1 MDTRISIYKLEVF
14 CEVVHSGSVT
24 RAAARLGVA
33 QPVVTAHL
41 RSLESRLG
49 VKLVQRDGR
58 GIALTPAGQIAHR
71 WATEVVNDTHHVDTL
86 LEALTRD
93 GSEALSVTT
102 GINGA
107 SNGIAHAI
115 VRFQVDHPGTRL
127 ELSVLP
133 TDDAVA
139 AVLARDSDFAVVSFL
154 AGLTLDPA
162 LQAQQLASDEL
173 ILVAAPRILEE
184 TLGTGRAGRAKRQP
198 ARSVSSTQLTEI
210 PFVCTPRGTA
220 RRPLI
225 DAAMRQRGVDQ
236 RHIIMEVRSET
247 AFHGAVRDGLG
258 FALLSRR
265 SMADM
270 LARGELIE
278 VAMPGG
284 PIPLGIELVSRRD
297 LAPRP
302 LHKLFRDAVQAELLS
317 SSVTQRSEAAAGAR
331 AAPRS

>member
-1 MDTRISIYKLEVF
+1 M
-14 CEVVHSGSVT
+14 HGGSVT
-24 RAAARLGVA
+24 RAAAKLGIA

-41 RSLESRLG
+41 RSLEGRLG
-49 VKLVQRDGR
+49 VKLVERDGR
-58 GIALTPAGQIAHR
+58 GIALTPAGQIVHH
-71 WATEVVNDTHHVDTL
+71 WAAEVVNQTHHVDAL

-107 SNGIAHAI
+107 SNGIADAI
-115 VRFQVDHPGTRL
+115 VCFQVDHPGTRL

-139 AVLARDSDFAVVSFL
+139 AVLARESDFAVVSFL
-154 AGLTLDPA
+154 PGLILDPA

-173 ILVAAPRILEE
+173 ILVAAPSVVEE
-184 TLGTGRAGRAKRQP
+184 TLGTQRAHQAKRTP
-198 ARSVSSTQLTEI
+198 SRSVSAARLAEL

-225 DAAMRQRGVDQ
+225 DAAMRERGVQ
-236 RHIIMEVRSET
+236 ERHIVMEVRSET
-247 AFHGAVRDGLG
+247 AFHGAVRGGVG

-265 SMADM
+265 SMAEM
-270 LARGELIE
+270 LQRAELVE

-297 LAPRP
+297 LAPRR
-302 LHKLFRDAVQAELLS
+302 LHKVFRDAVQAELLS
-317 SSVTQRSEAAAGAR
+317 RSVTQPSVYDAQA
-331 AAPRS
+331 